1 MRYCLHYSGTG
12 FRPLK
17 LEITLFPNGFRL
29 KLSVRFGNTIV
40 TSSIGDRTA
49 ILRGHEIHA
58 RAGLAVCRAKTM
70 PSCHSYLKTLGIRC
84 LVPGVEPTTSYSEVK
99 RSTD

>member
-29 KLSVRFGNTIV
+29 KFSVRCGNTIV
-40 TSSIGDRTA
+40 RSSIGDRTA
-49 ILRGHEIHA
+49 ILRG
-58 RAGLAVCRAKTM
+58 LAVCRAKTM
-70 PSCHSYLKTLGIRC
+70 PLCHSYLKTLGIRC
-84 LVPGVEPTTSYSEVK
+84 LVPGV
-99 RSTD
+99 

>member
-17 LEITLFPNGFRL
+17 LEITLIPNRFRL
-29 KLSVRFGNTIV
+29 KLSVRFGNTIG

-49 ILRGHEIHA
+49 ILRGHD
-58 RAGLAVCRAKTM
+58 R
-70 PSCHSYLKTLGIRC
+70 
-84 LVPGVEPTTSYSEVK
+84 
-99 RSTD
+99 RSTRAQV

>member
-29 KLSVRFGNTIV
+29 KLSVRCGNTIV
-40 TSSIGDRTA
+40 RSSIGDRTA
-49 ILRGHEIHA
+49 ILRG
-58 RAGLAVCRAKTM
+58 LAVCRAKTM
-70 PSCHSYLKTLGIRC
+70 PSMSQLFKDLGYKMSG
-84 LVPGVEPTTSYSEVK
+84 PGSLTHDLPL
-99 RSTD
+99 

>member
-1 MRYCLHYSGTG
+1 MRYCLRYSGTG

-58 RAGLAVCRAKTM
+58 RAGLAVCRAKTIERLRFTFTAYGKRQT
-70 PSCHSYLKTLGIRC
+70 S
-84 LVPGVEPTTSYSEVK
+84 VENFSE
-99 RSTD
+99 